1 MRGSRLITGI
11 QGAQT
16 YGSILNIDSL
26 VTLSMSLQESDRQI
40 EIAIVKDL
48 NLKYLVRISLSQF
61 EVWDLVRDSGLTDVL
76 YESTRLDSIE
86 WVTGFRVWKTHYLR
100 IGL

>member
-1 MRGSRLITGI
+1 
-11 QGAQT
+11 
-16 YGSILNIDSL
+16 
-26 VTLSMSLQESDRQI
+26 MSLQESDRQI

-100 IGL
+100 IGLQTDPSLRYDVLRLEVQSPIILCRKEINT